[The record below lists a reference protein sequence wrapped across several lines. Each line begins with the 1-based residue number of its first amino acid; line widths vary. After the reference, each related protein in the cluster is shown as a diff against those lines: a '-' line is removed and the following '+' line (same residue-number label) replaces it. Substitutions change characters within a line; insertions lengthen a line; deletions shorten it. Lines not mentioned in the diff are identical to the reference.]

1 MYAPIYRLKAL
12 TLNNIGCTFM
22 KQNKV
27 SEAFEYL
34 KQTLDIESM
43 GNYSKNQIAQTSLN
57 LCCVLSKMN
66 KHKQALSH
74 AQKAI
79 ELFH

>member
-27 SEAFEYL
+27 SESYEYL
-34 KQTLDIESM
+34 RQTLEIESM
-43 GNYSKNQIAQTSLN
+43 GNYSKN
-57 LCCVLSKMN
+57 
-66 KHKQALSH
+66 
-74 AQKAI
+74 
-79 ELFH
+79 

>member
-1 MYAPIYRLKAL
+1 MIKHPSEFDHKKNMKHGHSMYAPIYRLKAL

-43 GNYSKNQIAQTSLN
+43 GNYSKN
-57 LCCVLSKMN
+57 
-66 KHKQALSH
+66 
-74 AQKAI
+74 
-79 ELFH
+79 